1 LVSYYH
7 YHDVQDATAAYLC
20 WLTLI
25 FSGVLTI
32 VADFMGAIGSGTG
45 LLLAVT
51 TIYECVPQRCHLRR
65 FLIVAQV
72 L

>member
-1 LVSYYH
+1 VSYR
-7 YHDVQDATAAYLC
+7 DFQDATGSLLVLA

-51 TIYECVPQRCHLRR
+51 TIYECMPQRCPPPRL
-65 FLIVAQV
+65 LIVA
-72 L
+72 